1 MRLAQRASVL
11 YTANTMIIGILG
23 RIASGKDTAATHLQS
38 KGFAHISLS
47 ALLREEAT
55 KRGIEWTRENLMK
68 LGTDLKSEK
77 GGDALARIAS
87 EQINGDTIIT
97 SIRHPYEVRFFIK
110 KYPDFRLISI
120 EADIHTRYARACA
133 RKRAGDTT
141 QSFDEFKDIEQ
152 REEHSDGGQNVH
164 AVFAF
169 PHIEID
175 NNGTIDA
182 LKERI
187 DATIVQL
194 KEDHGHA

>member
-1 MRLAQRASVL
+1 
-11 YTANTMIIGILG
+11 MIIGILG
-23 RIASGKDTAATHLQS
+23 RIASGKDTAAAYLQT

-55 KRGIEWTRENLMK
+55 KRGIEWTRENLK
-68 LGTDLKSEK
+68 QLGTDLKHEK
-77 GGDALARIAS
+77 GGDALARIAC

-97 SIRHPYEVRFFIK
+97 SIRHPYEVKYFMK

-141 QSFDEFKDIEQ
+141 QSFDEFQNIEQ
-152 REEHSDGGQNVH
+152 REEFGSGGQIVH
-164 AVFAF
+164 EVFAF

-175 NNGTIDA
+175 NNGTIDE
-182 LKERI
+182 LKKRI
-187 DATIVQL
+187 DDTLVQL